1 MNSMAL
7 KRKHPRK
14 NVTFPITKTP
24 LLTLLIF
31 IFGFGAGYLY
41 YEDQL
46 PAVFSSETE
55 SPRINVCFS
64 PEGQCEKLA
73 LFAINQAQK
82 EILVQSYS
90 FTSKPIAN
98 ALIEASKRGVSVKV
112 LFDRSQLKA
121 PYSQIH
127 KLTKAGIKTK
137 VDYVQG
143 IAHNKVL
150 IIDQDRLITGSYNFS
165 AAANTRNAENMLFIS
180 DKKLAMIYKNQ
191 WLQRFNK
198 P

>member
-1 MNSMAL
+1 MPVA
-7 KRKHPRK
+7 
-14 NVTFPITKTP
+14 KTP
-24 LLTLLIF
+24 LLTLVIF
-31 IFGFGAGYLY
+31 AIGFGAGYLY

-55 SPRINVCFS
+55 APKINVCFS

-73 LFAINQAQK
+73 LFAINQAK
-82 EILVQSYS
+82 EEILVQTYS

-98 ALIEASKRGVSVKV
+98 ALIEASRRGVSVRV

-127 KLTKAGIKTK
+127 NLTKAGIKTK

-143 IAHNKVL
+143 IAHNK
-150 IIDQDRLITGSYNFS
+150 IIIVDQSKLITGSYNFS
-165 AAANTRNAENMLFIS
+165 NAANTKNSENMLFIN
-180 DKKLAMIYKNQ
+180 DKNTAQIYRKQ
-191 WLQRFNK
+191 WIERASI
-198 P
+198 

>member
-1 MNSMAL
+1 MAS
-7 KRKHPRK
+7 KRKTHRNKPTLP
-14 NVTFPITKTP
+14 VAKTP

-31 IFGFGAGYLY
+31 IAGFGAGYFY

-46 PAVFSSETE
+46 PVVFSSETE
-55 SPRINVCFS
+55 APKINVCFS
-64 PEGQCEKLA
+64 PEGRCEKLA
-73 LFAINQAQK
+73 LFAISQAKK

-98 ALIEASKRGVSVKV
+98 ALIEASRRGVSVRV

-127 KLTKAGIKTK
+127 NLNKAGIKTK

-143 IAHNKVL
+143 IAHNKV
-150 IIDQDRLITGSYNFS
+150 IIVDQARLITGSYNFS

>member
-1 MNSMAL
+1 MIS
-7 KRKHPRK
+7 KRKTRRNRSPL
-14 NVTFPITKTP
+14 PIAKTP

-31 IFGFGAGYLY
+31 VVGFGAGYFY

-46 PAVFSSETE
+46 PVVFSSETE
-55 SPRINVCFS
+55 TPKLNVCFS

-73 LFAINQAQK
+73 LFAIEGAK
-82 EILVQSYS
+82 EEILVQCYS

-98 ALIEASKRGVSVKV
+98 ALIEASRRGVSVRI
-112 LFDRSQLKA
+112 LFDRSQFKA

-127 KLTKAGIKTK
+127 RLTKAGIKTK
-137 VDYVQG
+137 VDHIQG

-150 IIDQDRLITGSYNFS
+150 IIDRSRLISGSYNFS
-165 AAANTRNAENMLFIS
+165 AAANTKNAENMLFIN
-180 DKKLAMIYKNQ
+180 DPNLAMIYKDQ
-191 WLQRFNK
+191 WWHRFNK

>member
-1 MNSMAL
+1 MNRMAS
-7 KRKHPRK
+7 KKKPRNK
-14 NVTFPITKTP
+14 TALPVAKTP
-24 LLTLLIF
+24 LLTLVIF
-31 IFGFGAGYLY
+31 AIGFGAGYLY

-55 SPRINVCFS
+55 APKINVCFS

-73 LFAINQAQK
+73 LFAINQAK
-82 EILVQSYS
+82 EEILVQTYS

-98 ALIEASKRGVSVKV
+98 ALIEASRRGVSVRV

-127 KLTKAGIKTK
+127 NLTKAGIKTK

-143 IAHNKVL
+143 IAHNK
-150 IIDQDRLITGSYNFS
+150 IIIVDQSKLITGSYNFS
-165 AAANTRNAENMLFIS
+165 NAANTKNSENMLFIN
-180 DKKLAMIYKNQ
+180 DKNTAQIYRKQ
-191 WLQRFNK
+191 WIERASI
-198 P
+198 

>member
-1 MNSMAL
+1 MKNPHT
-7 KRKHPRK
+7 RKPSSRK
-14 NVTFPITKTP
+14 ITVPLAKTP
-24 LLTLLIF
+24 FLTLLIF
-31 IFGFGAGYLY
+31 ISGFGAGYFY

-55 SPRINVCFS
+55 APKINVCFS
-64 PEGQCEKLA
+64 PEGKCEKLA
-73 LFAINQAQK
+73 LFAINQAKK

-90 FTSKPIAN
+90 FTSKPIAK
-98 ALIEASKRGVSVKV
+98 ALIESSKRGISVRV

-127 KLTKAGIKTK
+127 NLTKAGIKTK

-143 IAHNKVL
+143 IAHNKV
-150 IIDQDRLITGSYNFS
+150 IIVDNSRLITGSYNFS
-165 AAANTRNAENMLFIS
+165 AAANTKNSENMLFIN
-180 DKKLAMIYKNQ
+180 DENLAMIYKDQ